1 MVDPV
6 ARLSGALTEIAGAP
20 VALERPGDAAHGDYA
35 TNVALKLSG
44 LQKRPPR
51 EIAEE
56 LAASVVE
63 QGLATRAEAAGPGF
77 VNLWLADAWLAEA
90 VGEIVEAGTGFGADS
105 ATERERIQVELVSAN
120 PTGPITVAHAR
131 NGAYG
136 DSVARLLAFAGHEVE
151 REYYYNDA
159 GAQMERFYASV
170 EAIRRG
176 EEPPE
181 DGYRGAYMNELAA
194 QSGDPVPRMLGA
206 MEASLERFRVHL
218 DSRTRET
225 EVEAEIPEAVALL
238 DTFEEDGA
246 VWARTSAHGDDKDRV
261 LVRSGGEPT
270 YFAKD
275 AAYVRRKYARGF
287 DRLIYVLGAD
297 HHGYVA
303 RLQALA
309 EMLGH
314 PRDSLEVLIYQLV
327 NLVDR
332 GEATKMSKRRGDVV
346 FLDDFVDTVGVDAA
360 RWYLVTRGHDQPI
373 DIDVDLAAER
383 SQKNPVYYV
392 QYAHARIAGILRNA
406 QVAATA
412 PGTLPMGTALAVEER
427 ELVKRLLEFPAVVA
441 AGDRATGAARDPDL
455 RDPGRGR
462 LPSLLPRAPR
472 ARLRE
477 RGLPARSLR
486 RNPGDHR
493 PLPRSRRG
501 RCAGTDVGSGDVSA
515 EVPDRNLALELV
527 RVTESAATFASR
539 WIGRGDKNAA
549 DQAAVDAMRLMLDTV
564 AMRGVVVIGEGEK
577 DEAPM
582 LFNGEEVGDGVG
594 AEVDVAV
601 DPLEG
606 TRLTAL
612 GMPNAISVIAVSER
626 GTMFF
631 PGAALYMDKIAVGPE
646 AADAIDIDATP
657 TENLERVAEA
667 KRCGVND
674 LTVVVLERD
683 RHDDLIAELRDAGAR
698 VNLIRDGD
706 VAPAIAAA
714 QPGTGVDLLMG
725 IGGTPEGVISAA
737 AIKCLGGAMQGK
749 LWPRNEDEHRRLV
762 DAGFDL
768 DRTLTADDL
777 VQGEDVFVAATGVT
791 GGALLRG
798 VRVVGD
804 RVETESIVMR
814 SRSGTFRRIVASHP
828 LTKIQSLMKGAR

>member
-1 MVDPV
+1 
-6 ARLSGALTEIAGAP
+6 
-20 VALERPGDAAHGDYA
+20 
-35 TNVALKLSG
+35 
-44 LQKRPPR
+44 
-51 EIAEE
+51 
-56 LAASVVE
+56 
-63 QGLATRAEAAGPGF
+63 
-77 VNLWLADAWLAEA
+77 
-90 VGEIVEAGTGFGADS
+90 
-105 ATERERIQVELVSAN
+105 
-120 PTGPITVAHAR
+120 
-131 NGAYG
+131 
-136 DSVARLLAFAGHEVE
+136 
-151 REYYYNDA
+151 
-159 GAQMERFYASV
+159 
-170 EAIRRG
+170 
-176 EEPPE
+176 
-181 DGYRGAYMNELAA
+181 
-194 QSGDPVPRMLGA
+194 ML
-206 MEASLERFRVHL
+206 
-218 DSRTRET
+218 
-225 EVEAEIPEAVALL
+225 I
-238 DTFEEDGA
+238 
-246 VWARTSAHGDDKDRV
+246 
-261 LVRSGGEPT
+261 RSGGEPT
-270 YFAKD
+270 YFAAD
-275 AAYVRRKYARGF
+275 AAYMRRKYARGF

-314 PRDSLEVLIYQLV
+314 PRESLEVLVYQLV
-327 NLVDR
+327 HLVE
-332 GEATKMSKRRGDVV
+332 GGAAKKMSKRRGDVV
-346 FLDDFVDTVGVDAA
+346 FLDELIDTIGVDAA
-360 RWYLVTRGHDQPI
+360 RWYLVSRGHDQTI
-373 DIDVDLAAER
+373 ELDVDLAKER
-383 SQKNPVYYV
+383 TNKNPVYYV

-406 QVAATA
+406 
-412 PGTLPMGTALAVEER
+412 PGSDPVSDTGSDPVSTALAGEER
-427 ELVKRLLEFPAVVA
+427 ELVKRLLEFPADRSRGGRA
-441 AGDRATGAARDPDL
+441 AGAARDPDL
-455 RDPGRGR
+455 RDSRRRR
-462 LPSLLPRAPR
+462 LPPLLPPAPR
-472 ARLRE
+472 PRVRAA
-477 RGLPARSLR
+477 GVPARAR
-486 RNPGDHR
+486 PRGAVRHR
-493 PLPRSRRG
+493 PLPRPRRG
-501 RCAGTDVGSGDVSA
+501 GSAGADVGSTDVS

-539 WIGRGDKNAA
+539 WIGRGDKIAA

-564 AMRGVVVIGEGEK
+564 SMRGVVVIGEGEK

-594 AEVDVAV
+594 PEVDVAV

-667 KRCGVND
+667 KHCAVND
-674 LTVVVLERD
+674 LTVVVLERE
-683 RHDDLIAELRDAGAR
+683 RHDDLIAELREAGAR

-749 LWPRNEDEHRRLV
+749 LWPRNDDERQRLL
-762 DAGFDL
+762 DGGFDL
-768 DRTLTADDL
+768 DRVLTADDL

-791 GGALLRG
+791 SGALLRG